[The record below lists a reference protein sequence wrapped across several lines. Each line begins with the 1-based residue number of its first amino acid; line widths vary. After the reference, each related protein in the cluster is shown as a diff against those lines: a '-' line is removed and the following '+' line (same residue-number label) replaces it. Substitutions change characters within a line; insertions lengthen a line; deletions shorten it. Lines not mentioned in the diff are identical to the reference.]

1 MAINIVMATTLIR
14 RLCPLRR
21 FRTHA
26 GAVVIIGVLFVSRGH
41 GHVWCERILI
51 GFICFDVVPRSE
63 GRKVFFLP
71 LSSVSFKVPVPCHLG
86 GPKQRGRV

>member
-1 MAINIVMATTLIR
+1 MDTFMAVNIVMATTLIR

-26 GAVVIIGVLFVSRGH
+26 GAFVIIGVLFVSQGH

-51 GFICFDVVPRSE
+51 GFICFDVVPRS
-63 GRKVFFLP
+63 
-71 LSSVSFKVPVPCHLG
+71 
-86 GPKQRGRV
+86 